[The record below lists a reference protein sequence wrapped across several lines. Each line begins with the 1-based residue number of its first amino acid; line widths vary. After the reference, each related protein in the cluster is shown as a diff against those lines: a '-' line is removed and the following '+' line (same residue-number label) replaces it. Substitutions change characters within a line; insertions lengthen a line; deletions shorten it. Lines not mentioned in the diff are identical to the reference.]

1 MFDKR
6 RTRDTY
12 RVGPSSSELLKPGG
26 AVVSPSFNSESQTL
40 KKTNNKYKLWLICL
54 HVLCIICP
62 HRDGDFRTPPCFSTL
77 RKGRGHN
84 ESQTLNVSI
93 TRVLFCTRMWM
104 SRKGRPLQVQSN
116 CDLLNGFRAREK
128 CFPPAPPSRITRDE
142 ELGQSMRANAVSGL
156 LIPLVMHGW
165 NQLWFCVQ
173 IWV

>member
-1 MFDKR
+1 MFCASFAH
-6 RTRDTY
+6 TETEISGHPH
-12 RVGPSSSELLKPGG
+12 VSAPSE
-26 AVVSPSFNSESQTL
+26 
-40 KKTNNKYKLWLICL
+40 
-54 HVLCIICP
+54 
-62 HRDGDFRTPPCFSTL
+62 
-77 RKGRGHN
+77 KGRGHN

-156 LIPLVMHGW
+156 LIPLVMHG
-165 NQLWFCVQ
+165 
-173 IWV
+173 